1 MGNFFFYSTKKQHPP
16 STKDS
21 IISLNKEYNS
31 LNVNIIFFDEKI
43 NKSKKIHNYFLIIK
57 KRVKGAVFGTD
68 DIETFKKILS
78 LIEFCQ
84 EPPPFILITSGSGAE
99 KLLPFCNQKIYFY
112 DILIFSTNIE
122 KYEYL
127 SNEYSKIKIIE
138 GNSFDIILNFL
149 KKKNYELVQ
158 SNVDSIHLKSEIL
171 ITMNEYEDYYYQFHK
186 LLADYYNDNNKIPSL
201 SESDRNN
208 FLNQINSLTDI
219 SSKRKKEVKKE
230 LDLIKND
237 NEFIEKII
245 KAYTKETSLCY
256 SMNKF
261 LRLLN
266 PNDYLN
272 IKAYSGIFMY
282 SIYKY
287 VKDNPSKKANEKQFR
302 RAVALKKADL
312 YLYKICEGDIICL
325 PGFTST
331 STELLTERL
340 RGYLGFTFN
349 DNNKNI
355 YEYVDMIIN
364 NSDNSKN
371 YETIA
376 VNITSISTQQS
387 EKERLFLPFSF
398 FRIIK
403 VIIKKGEKNDPHQI
417 ILEIIN
423 KKYNIESK
431 IKQGQKAYYDKQS
444 NYILTK

>member
-1 MGNFFFYSTKKQHPP
+1 M
-16 STKDS
+16 
-21 IISLNKEYNS
+21 
-31 LNVNIIFFDEKI
+31 
-43 NKSKKIHNYFLIIK
+43 
-57 KRVKGAVFGTD
+57 
-68 DIETFKKILS
+68 
-78 LIEFCQ
+78 
-84 EPPPFILITSGSGAE
+84 
-99 KLLPFCNQKIYFY
+99 PFCSQKIYFY

-149 KKKNYELVQ
+149 KKKNYELAQ